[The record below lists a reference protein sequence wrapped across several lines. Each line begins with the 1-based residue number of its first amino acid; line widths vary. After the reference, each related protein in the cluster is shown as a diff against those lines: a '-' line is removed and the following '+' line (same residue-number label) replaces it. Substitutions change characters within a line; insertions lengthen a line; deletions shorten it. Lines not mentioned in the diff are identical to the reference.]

1 VLTVSMMSVV
11 SRVFMV
17 SMMNEV
23 SVYDVTGVDD
33 AR

>member
-1 VLTVSMMSVV
+1 MVSMLSMVFMVLT
-11 SRVFMV
+11 V

-33 AR
+33 ARR

>member
-1 VLTVSMMSVV
+1 MVLTVSMMSM
-11 SRVFMV
+11 VFMV

-33 AR
+33 ARW

>member
-1 VLTVSMMSVV
+1 MVLTVSMMSM
-11 SRVFMV
+11 VFMV